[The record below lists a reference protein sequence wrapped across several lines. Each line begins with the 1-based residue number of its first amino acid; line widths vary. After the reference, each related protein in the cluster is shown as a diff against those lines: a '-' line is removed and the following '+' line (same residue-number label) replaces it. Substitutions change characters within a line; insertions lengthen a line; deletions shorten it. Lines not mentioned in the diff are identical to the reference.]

1 MYARDRTEVGT
12 DFRTL
17 ALEKLIREKQLE
29 KYNPSKSPELKAD
42 KEKKASQEA

>member
-1 MYARDRTEVGT
+1 MYARDGTEVGT

-29 KYNPSKSPELKAD
+29 KRLD
-42 KEKKASQEA
+42 CHGQE